1 MQIGCGGDSHR
12 PPHSNMRASWHP
24 SCLCLN
30 VTSSTVQVPSR
41 HASEFYKRVIHVFQ
55 EKGIDFL
62 VGGAFAFVRYT
73 GIGRDTKDLDLFI
86 RRADWDAVAIALA
99 EEGITT
105 ELTFPHWLGKAY
117 GGRQR
122 EFFVDLIFSG
132 GNGVAEVDAEWFA
145 HAVRD
150 ESLGFPVRLMPVEE
164 MIWSKAFLMERERFD
179 GADVLHLVR
188 ARQHEI
194 NWPRLLSRFGE
205 HWRVLLSHLVLFP
218 YVYPN
223 EPAPQQV
230 IDELLDRARGETNA
244 DEGIRL
250 CRGPLL
256 SRAQYLVDVER
267 WNYVDAREVPLG
279 TMTPEEIEI
288 WTRAIETKK

>member
-1 MQIGCGGDSHR
+1 M
-12 PPHSNMRASWHP
+12 
-24 SCLCLN
+24 
-30 VTSSTVQVPSR
+30 TSSTVQVPSR
-41 HASEFYKRVIHVFQ
+41 HASDFYKRVIHVFQ
-55 EKGIDFL
+55 ENGIDFL

-86 RRADWDAVAIALA
+86 RRDDWDAVTTALA
-99 EEGITT
+99 EQGIST

-145 HAVRD
+145 YAVRD

-223 EPAPQQV
+223 EAAPQLV
-230 IDELLDRARGETNA
+230 IDELLDRAKSETKA
-244 DEGIRL
+244 DESIRL

-279 TMTPEEIEI
+279 TMTPEEIDI